1 MKIETIERVI
11 ISGICLILSLI
22 CLQSLIIYSLL
33 GILPISQIL
42 VVEIS
47 LLLAL
52 VCLLGCSV
60 YHVQMWRDANSDTSL
75 LNNLYT
81 FTAVIMQVQSVLLCA
96 KIFEDVFLPNYS
108 E

>member
-1 MKIETIERVI
+1 MKIENVERAIVFGCCFLLCF
-11 ISGICLILSLI
+11 ISI
-22 CLQSLIIYSLL
+22 QALIIYSLL

-47 LLLAL
+47 VLLTL

-60 YHVQMWRDANSDTSL
+60 YHVQMWRDANSGTSL

-81 FTAVIMQVQSVLLCA
+81 ITAIIMQVQSVLLCGQ
-96 KIFEDVFLPNYS
+96 IFNIH
-108 E
+108 